1 MLTGS
6 ELVSLVEANP
16 ECTQDELAEAAGYV
30 KIVGERRTLQSK
42 AFVSA
47 LLKAKGV
54 KIAEKKKKRGKVVPF
69 KTSVHK
75 SGIILLGKRY
85 SEVFEMAPG
94 DELEIELVN
103 GAIQLKPTGRNVQR
117 RQGLEA

>member
-30 KIVGERRTLQSK
+30 KEINGKRTLQSK
-42 AFVSA
+42 AFVNA
-47 LLKAKGV
+47 LLKAKGL
-54 KIAEKKKKRGKVVPF
+54 KIAERKSGGKAVPF
-69 KTSVHK
+69 KTTVHK

-85 SEVFEMAPG
+85 SESFSMAPG

-103 GAIQLKPTGRNVQR
+103 GAIQLKPTGRNVERKQSKV
-117 RQGLEA
+117 A